1 MKFTLEVNGSPGTI
15 EVARDGSSCQFSLDS
30 EPEKR
35 VDFVQP
41 EPGVYSIMMDGRSYE
56 ARVEHAP
63 DMMIVV
69 VAGHRYEI
77 RVIDPRRWT
86 RSGAVGAGSGPQ
98 HLTAPM
104 PGRVVR
110 LLVGPGDEIV
120 AGQGLLVVEAM
131 KMQNEIAAV
140 RGGQVS
146 EIRAGAGDVVEPG
159 SVLVVLTP
167 PGEKP

>member
-15 EVARDGSSCQFSLDS
+15 EVARDGSSCHFSLDS

-110 LLVGPGDEIV
+110 ILVGPGDEIV

-131 KMQNEIAAV
+131 KMQNEMKA
-140 RGGQVS
+140 S
-146 EIRAGAGDVVEPG
+146 RAGKVISIPVGVGSTVSAGET
-159 SVLVVLTP
+159 LVVI
-167 PGEKP
+167 E

>member
-131 KMQNEIAAV
+131 KMQNEIKA
-140 RGGQVS
+140 S
-146 EIRAGAGDVVEPG
+146 RAGKVISIPVGVGSTVSAGETLAVIE
-159 SVLVVLTP
+159 
-167 PGEKP
+167 

>member
-1 MKFTLEVNGSPGTI
+1 MKFNLEVNGSPGTI
-15 EVARDGSSCQFSLDS
+15 ELARDGSSCRFSLDS

-35 VDFVQP
+35 VDVVQP
-41 EPGVYSIMMDGRSYE
+41 EPGVYSVVMDGRSYE

-69 VAGHRYEI
+69 VSGHRYEI
-77 RVIDPRRWT
+77 RVTDPRQWT
-86 RSGAVGAGSGPQ
+86 RSGAVGAGSGRQ

-110 LLVGPGDEIV
+110 ILVGPGDEIV

-131 KMQNEIAAV
+131 KMQNEMKA
-140 RGGQVS
+140 S
-146 EIRAGAGDVVEPG
+146 RAGKVLSIPVGVGSTVSAGETLAVIE
-159 SVLVVLTP
+159 
-167 PGEKP
+167 